1 MSRVWASAAPFTPPL
16 FKWRPRVSLSP
27 EARIVSAAKE
37 QTMSCWA
44 DWFPISPAEAKAFT
58 AASRRGDDTVQKLLG
73 PWLERLKDLPAHVEM
88 DKAWEPIHRCLTGNR
103 SGDLYFAAGKLPLKL
118 CVLGGRQL
126 LHNGYRTASLVD
138 ADKVPG
144 VATALVKLDKAWL
157 RERFFALPGTQS
169 YKINDEMFRR
179 TWAHFQMLLPFF
191 EKVASEGN
199 AVICTISH

>member
-1 MSRVWASAAPFTPPL
+1 V
-16 FKWRPRVSLSP
+16 
-27 EARIVSAAKE
+27 EE
-37 QTMSCWA
+37 QTMSCSA
-44 DWFPISPAEAKAFT
+44 DWFPISPAEAKAFI
-58 AASRRGDDTVQKLLG
+58 AASRRGDDGVQRLLQ
-73 PWLERLKDLPAHVEM
+73 PWLQRLVGLPAHVEM

-103 SGDLYFAAGKLPLKL
+103 SGDLFCSAGKLLLKS

-126 LHNGYRTASLVD
+126 LHNGYRSASLID

-169 YKINDEMFRR
+169 YKINEEMLKW
-179 TWAHFQMLLPFF
+179 TWAHFQMLAPFF
-191 EKVASEGN
+191 ENVAAEGN